1 MTKRNK
7 RRKVGKNESSV
18 HKRRRTAT
26 PLKTPLKTSLKTPL
40 KASLKTS
47 LKASLKKTS
56 AKPAK
61 RVISDDSDDCDIDL
75 DGSDSE
81 LVAIAASVDTYLDD
95 TLDSMDSQTQ
105 AVTQRHGLT
114 DDLLVTLSVR
124 ELNRRLKMSGLS
136 RQEVIKMKQ
145 RRRTLKNR
153 GYAAQCRNKRLEQ
166 KGDLETDKVEVV
178 TNIRQ
183 LSEANNKIREE
194 VTDLRHKFDAII
206 EFAANNGIELPQDLQ
221 EFVDCEHIMQ

>member
-18 HKRRRTAT
+18 HKRR
-26 PLKTPLKTSLKTPL
+26 PLKTPLKTSLKTSLKTPLKPL

-47 LKASLKKTS
+47 LKKS

-124 ELNRRLKMSGLS
+124 ELNRRIKMSGLS

-166 KGDLETDKVEVV
+166 KGDLETDKVVVV
-178 TNIRQ
+178 TDIRQ